1 MPGAELNQ
9 TGYEKKPA
17 GVRTYKQNPRGPMGK
32 SGPELDNT
40 FRKPF
45 PNMGETKTGREGK

>member
-1 MPGAELNQ
+1 MAGKELNQ
-9 TGYEKKPA
+9 TGPEKKPA
-17 GVRTYKQNPRGPMGK
+17 GVRTFKQNPSGPMGK

-45 PNMGETKTGREGK
+45 DNQGETKTGRHGG